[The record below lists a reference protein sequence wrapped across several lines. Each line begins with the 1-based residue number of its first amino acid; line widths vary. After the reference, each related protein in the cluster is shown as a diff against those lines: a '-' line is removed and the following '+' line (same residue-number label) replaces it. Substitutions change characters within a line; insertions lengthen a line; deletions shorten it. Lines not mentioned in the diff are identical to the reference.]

1 MRRSAAPSVRA
12 AKKMKFCT
20 PFLAGSKE
28 NTTGNSTIATTI
40 SLAKQS
46 NPNQM
51 TSDRI
56 ECEVSSKIDQ
66 ATLGPCTSE
75 NDLKVTTNS
84 AIPTNCADLLKPE
97 DKLKFNN
104 LKPLSHT
111 PVTSSSAPFKCPLKH
126 SSTENVHSA
135 ISDEKENTYLYF
147 NVVWGKMSK
156 KKHKKWEGD
165 GILITK
171 GRNAS
176 LKDLEG
182 KEIAKG
188 TGYKSSELE
197 SLQEG
202 NTLCIGGKEIE
213 VMSCLNAEDY
223 LSGKCFQQHAVSSPP
238 VINIFSKPPSKQTGL
253 HKPFVC
259 NVKRDVKTETRK
271 AVTPRHDVN
280 SPGALVMPRPSA
292 SHQLEHNRGGLDII
306 DVVVDPHLSQHLRPH
321 QREGVVFLYEC
332 VMGLRNFNGNGAILA
347 DDMGLGKTLQCI
359 SLIWTLHK
367 QGVYGGHPT
376 VKRTLI
382 ITPGSL
388 VKNWSC
394 EFRKWVG
401 NERLKVYTVNSDKR
415 VKEFMNSP
423 LYPVMIISYEMF
435 LRSVEEVRNIK
446 FGLVICDEAHRL
458 KNTAIKTA
466 TMISGLKT
474 KRRILLT
481 GTPVQNDLKEFHS
494 LIDVCNP
501 GILGTQS
508 SFRRLYEEPI
518 VRGQQPD
525 ASTEEKLL
533 GQTRAA
539 ELNRLTSLFFLRRT
553 AEVNSRY
560 LPPKV
565 ESVVFC
571 RPSLLQLSLYRHL
584 LTSRAVRSCLTSFSF
599 GGSRHLVCIGVL
611 KKLCND
617 PSLIYSQCQEAK
629 EIADSLDM
637 DEETSVYEGLDRS
650 FPVGYKPE
658 HFTTDHSGKL
668 KVLSHLLAQIHRQGE
683 RVVLVSNYTQTLD
696 LLQKLCENR
705 SYEFLRLDGKT
716 PTNKRQSLVDRFN
729 DKYCKVFVFLLSS
742 KAGGVGLNLIGAS
755 RLVLFDIDWNPA
767 NDIQSMARV
776 WRDGQKKTVHIYRL
790 LTTGTI
796 EEKIY
801 QRQTAKQGLSGTVAD
816 AKESVKIEFSREELR
831 DLFTLHENTLC
842 LTHDLLQCKCVTSEV
857 KSDEDCQSEP
867 AANHQSSRQVTRP
880 CQLGCDSNSSQK
892 NLSITEL
899 MDWQHFPSP
908 SIPGADFEDDAVIE
922 AGNTV
927 SFVFRTKTF
936 GQDTTQQRL

>member
-12 AKKMKFCT
+12 AKKPKFCT
-20 PFLAGSKE
+20 PFLAGNRES
-28 NTTGNSTIATTI
+28 TTGNSISTTT
-40 SLAKQS
+40 LVQQS
-46 NPNQM
+46 DQNQV
-51 TSDRI
+51 TSDKIGRD
-56 ECEVSSKIDQ
+56 VSGIRQ
-66 ATLGPCTSE
+66 AVLTSQ
-75 NDLKVTTNS
+75 NDLESTKNDT
-84 AIPTNCADLLKPE
+84 IPTNDANELKLG
-97 DKLKFNN
+97 DKLKAGTFRG
-104 LKPLSHT
+104 PSHT
-111 PVTSSSAPFKCPLKH
+111 PMTSKPAPFKCPLQR
-126 SSTENVHSA
+126 SSTENVPSV
-135 ISDEKENTYLYF
+135 SKEKENICHYF

-171 GRNAS
+171 GRTAS

-182 KEIAKG
+182 KEIAKS

-197 SLQEG
+197 ALQEG

-213 VMSCLNAEDY
+213 VMSCINAEDY
-223 LSGKCFQQHAVSSPP
+223 LSGKCFQQSEVSAPP
-238 VINIFSKPPSKQTGL
+238 VLKPVSRLPSKQTGL

-259 NVKRDVKTETRK
+259 NVKRDVTNETRQV
-271 AVTPRHDVN
+271 VTPRHDVN
-280 SPGALVMPRPSA
+280 APGALVLPRPSA
-292 SHQLEHNRGGLDII
+292 THQLEHNRGGLDIV
-306 DVVVDPHLSQHLRPH
+306 DVVVDPHVSQHLRPH

-367 QGVYGGHPT
+367 QGMYGGQPS

-388 VKNWSC
+388 VKNWSS
-394 EFRKWVG
+394 EFRKWLG
-401 NERLKVYTVNSDKR
+401 NERLKVYPVTSDKR
-415 VKEFMNSP
+415 VKEFINSP

-501 GILGTQS
+501 GIFGTQS

-525 ASTEEKLL
+525 ASSEEKLL

-553 AEVNSRY
+553 AEVNCRY

-584 LTSRAVRSCLTSFSF
+584 LTSRAVRSCLTSYSF
-599 GGSRHLVCIGVL
+599 GGSRHLVCIGAL

-617 PSLIYSQCQEAK
+617 PSLIYSHCQEAK
-629 EIADSLDM
+629 ETADSLDM
-637 DEETSVYEGLDRS
+637 DEEPSDSVYEGLDRS
-650 FPVGYKPE
+650 FPEDYKYE
-658 HFTTDHSGKL
+658 RFTTDHSGKL
-668 KVLSHLLAQIHRQGE
+668 QVLSHILAQIRRIGE

-696 LLQKLCENR
+696 LLQRLCENR
-705 SYEFLRLDGKT
+705 SYQFLRLDGKT
-716 PTNKRQSLVDRFN
+716 PTSKRQSLVDRFN
-729 DKYCKVFVFLLSS
+729 DRHCKIFVFLLSS

-816 AKESVKIEFSREELR
+816 AKESVKIEFSREDLK
-831 DLFTLHENTLC
+831 DLFTLRENTLC
-842 LTHDLLQCKCVTSEV
+842 LTHDLLQCTCVTAEV
-857 KSDEDCQSEP
+857 ESDEDCQTEP
-867 AANHQSSRQVTRP
+867 AANQQSGRPVTRP
-880 CQLGCDSNSSQK
+880 CQLGCDSNSNQK
-892 NLSITEL
+892 NLSIAEL
-899 MDWQHFPSP
+899 MDWQHFPCP
-908 SIPGADFEDDAVIE
+908 SVPGSDFEDDAVTE

-936 GQDTTQQRL
+936 GQDTTQQRS

>member
-20 PFLAGSKE
+20 PFLAERKADVETS
-28 NTTGNSTIATTI
+28 
-40 SLAKQS
+40 SLADT
-46 NPNQM
+46 NQESCLQLKGLKSP
-51 TSDRI
+51 SDSKNKLEVTRSQTI
-56 ECEVSSKIDQ
+56 PTNLECEVSAEGKLPNAASTTFAPPKISKTVPFKSPLQCKSTDKNFL
-66 ATLGPCTSE
+66 ATSE
-75 NDLKVTTNS
+75 
-84 AIPTNCADLLKPE
+84 
-97 DKLKFNN
+97 
-104 LKPLSHT
+104 
-111 PVTSSSAPFKCPLKH
+111 
-126 SSTENVHSA
+126 
-135 ISDEKENTYLYF
+135 EKENSCCYF

-165 GILITK
+165 GILVTK
-171 GRNAS
+171 GRTAS

-182 KEIAKG
+182 KEIARSS
-188 TGYKSSELE
+188 GYKSTELE

-202 NTLCIGGKEIE
+202 STLCIGGKEIE
-213 VMSCLNAEDY
+213 VMGSIRAEDY
-223 LSGKCFQQHAVSSPP
+223 LSGKCFQQSVVSSPSLKA
-238 VINIFSKPPSKQTGL
+238 VSRLPSKQTGL
-253 HKPFVC
+253 LKPFVC
-259 NVKRDVKTETRK
+259 NVKRDKTVETRRV
-271 AVTPRHDVN
+271 VTPRHDVN
-280 SPGALVMPRPSA
+280 TPGALVMPRPSA
-292 SHQLEHNRGGLDII
+292 THQLEHNRDGLEIV
-306 DVVVDPHLSQHLRPH
+306 DVAVDPHLSQHLRPH

-367 QGVYGGHPT
+367 QGMYGGLPAL
-376 VKRTLI
+376 KRTLI

-394 EFRKWVG
+394 EFRKWLG
-401 NERLKVYTVNSDKR
+401 NERLKVYTVTSEKR

-435 LRSVEEVRNIK
+435 LRSVEEIRNIK
-446 FGLVICDEAHRL
+446 FGLVVCDEAHRL
-458 KNTAIKTA
+458 KNTTIKTA
-466 TMISGLKT
+466 TMICGLKT

-481 GTPVQNDLKEFHS
+481 GTPVQNDLMEFHS

-525 ASTEEKLL
+525 ATGEGKLL

-539 ELNRLTSLFFLRRT
+539 ELNRLTSMFFLRRT
-553 AEVNSRY
+553 SEVNSRY

-584 LTSRAVRSCLTSFSF
+584 LMSRVVRSCLTSYSL
-599 GGSRHLVCIGVL
+599 GGSRHLVCIGAL

-629 EIADSLDM
+629 EVSDSWDI
-637 DEETSVYEGLDRS
+637 EEQEASLYEGLDRS
-650 FPVGYKPE
+650 FPEDYNPDN
-658 HFTTDHSGKL
+658 FSTDHSGKL
-668 KVLSHLLAQIHRQGE
+668 QVLSHIMANMHCTGE

-696 LLQKLCENR
+696 LLQRLCENKG
-705 SYEFLRLDGKT
+705 YDFLRLDGKT
-716 PTNKRQSLVDRFN
+716 PTGKRQSLVDRFN
-729 DKYCKVFVFLLSS
+729 DKYCKIFVFLLSS

-755 RLVLFDIDWNPA
+755 KLILFDIDWNPA
-767 NDIQSMARV
+767 NDIQAMARV

-816 AKESVKIEFSREELR
+816 AKETVKIEFSREELK

-842 LTHDLLQCKCVTSEV
+842 LTHDLLQCTCMASEDD
-857 KSDEDCQSEP
+857 SDEECQSEP
-867 AANHQSSRQVTRP
+867 AANQQPSRNVTRP
-880 CQLGCDSNSSQK
+880 CQLGFDNNSSNQK
-892 NLSITEL
+892 NLSIAEL
-899 MDWQHFPSP
+899 MDWQHCPCPSA
-908 SIPGADFEDDAVIE
+908 SCSDFEDDAVKE

-936 GQDTTQQRL
+936 GQDTAQQRL

>member
-12 AKKMKFCT
+12 AKKMKFCS

-28 NTTGNSTIATTI
+28 NTARNLTSATTV

-46 NPNQM
+46 NPTDTNQM
-51 TSDRI
+51 TSDRLS
-56 ECEVSSKIDQ
+56 CEVSKIDQ
-66 ATLGPCTSE
+66 AMIGPSTREDAIPIHCANILRPE
-75 NDLKVTTNS
+75 DQLKVTN
-84 AIPTNCADLLKPE
+84 AR
-97 DKLKFNN
+97 
-104 LKPLSHT
+104 PLSHT
-111 PVTSSSAPFKCPLKH
+111 PVTSNPAPFKCPLQCF
-126 SSTENVHSA
+126 SRENIPSA
-135 ISDEKENTYLYF
+135 ISDEKENSYHYF

-171 GRNAS
+171 GRTAS

-188 TGYKSSELE
+188 AGYKSSELE

-213 VMSCLNAEDY
+213 VMSSLNAEDY
-223 LSGKCFQQHAVSSPP
+223 LSGKCFQQPAVSSAP
-238 VINIFSKPPSKQTGL
+238 VFNKLFRQPSKQTGL

-259 NVKRDVKTETRK
+259 NVKRDVTTETRK

-280 SPGALVMPRPSA
+280 SPGALVMPRPNA

-332 VMGLRNFNGNGAILA
+332 VMGLRNFNGSGAILA
-347 DDMGLGKTLQCI
+347 DDMGLGKTVQCI

-367 QGVYGGHPT
+367 QGMYGGHPS

-388 VKNWSC
+388 VKNWSS
-394 EFRKWVG
+394 EFRKWLG
-401 NERLKVYTVNSDKR
+401 NERLKVYPVNSDKR
-415 VKEFMNSP
+415 VKEFINSP
-423 LYPVMIISYEMF
+423 LYAVMIISYEMF

-508 SFRRLYEEPI
+508 SFRRLYDEPI

-525 ASTEEKLL
+525 ANNEEKLL

-565 ESVVFC
+565 ESVIFC

-584 LTSRAVRSCLTSFSF
+584 LTSRAVRSCLTSNSF
-599 GGSRHLVCIGVL
+599 GGSRHLVCIGAL
-611 KKLCND
+611 KKICND

-629 EIADSLDM
+629 EIADSLDI

-650 FPVGYKPE
+650 FPGGYKSD

-668 KVLSHLLAQIHRQGE
+668 QVLSHILAQIHREGE

-716 PTNKRQSLVDRFN
+716 PTSKRQSLVDRFN
-729 DKYCKVFVFLLSS
+729 DKYCKIFVFLLSS

-755 RLVLFDIDWNPA
+755 RLLLFDIDWNPA

-776 WRDGQKKTVHIYRL
+776 WRDGQRKTVHIYRL

-816 AKESVKIEFSREELR
+816 AKESVKIEFSHEELK
-831 DLFTLHENTLC
+831 DLFTLHETTLC
-842 LTHDLLQCKCVTSEV
+842 LTHDLLQCKCVTAEV
-857 KSDEDCQSEP
+857 ESDEECQSEP
-867 AANHQSSRQVTRP
+867 VANHQSSLHVTRP

-892 NLSITEL
+892 NLSIAEL

-908 SIPGADFEDDAVIE
+908 SVPGSDFEDDAVTE

-927 SFVFRTKTF
+927 SFVFRTKTS
-936 GQDTTQQRL
+936 GQDTTQLRS

>member
-1 MRRSAAPSVRA
+1 MNTMRRSAAPSVRA
-12 AKKMKFCT
+12 AKKLKLQT
-20 PFLAGSKE
+20 AYLAENNANAIENSKKIASTALETLQLAGRAQENISGPHEASSKCDNGNKFDISVRVEPLTTERQVLPIEKSSNPSGCNSLPKHNNKLPFKSPFCSMSKE
-28 NTTGNSTIATTI
+28 KNSSGT
-40 SLAKQS
+40 
-46 NPNQM
+46 
-51 TSDRI
+51 
-56 ECEVSSKIDQ
+56 
-66 ATLGPCTSE
+66 
-75 NDLKVTTNS
+75 
-84 AIPTNCADLLKPE
+84 
-97 DKLKFNN
+97 
-104 LKPLSHT
+104 H
-111 PVTSSSAPFKCPLKH
+111 
-126 SSTENVHSA
+126 
-135 ISDEKENTYLYF
+135 DEKENVSCYF

-171 GRNAS
+171 GRVAY
-176 LKDLEG
+176 LKDVEG
-182 KEIAKG
+182 KEIAKSS
-188 TGYKSSELE
+188 GYKSSELE

-213 VMSCLNAEDY
+213 VMGCICREDY
-223 LSGKCFQQHAVSSPP
+223 LSGKCFQQPDISTTTTTTLTLKPVPKSPY
-238 VINIFSKPPSKQTGL
+238 KPKVLP
-253 HKPFVC
+253 KPFVSK
-259 NVKRDVKTETRK
+259 VKRDVTVDTRK
-271 AVTPRHDVN
+271 PVLARHDVN
-280 SPGALVMPRPSA
+280 APGALVLPRPSA
-292 SHQLEHNRGGLDII
+292 SHQLEHNREGLGIV

-321 QREGVVFLYEC
+321 QREGVMFLYEC

-359 SLIWTLHK
+359 SVLWTLHK
-367 QGVYGGHPT
+367 QGMYGGHPV

-394 EFRKWVG
+394 EFRKWLG
-401 NERLKVYTVNSDKR
+401 SERLKVYTVTSEKR
-415 VKEFMNSP
+415 VKGFIDSR
-423 LYPVMIISYEMF
+423 LYPVMIISYEML
-435 LRSVEEVRNIK
+435 LRSVEEVRSIN

-458 KNTAIKTA
+458 KNTNIKTA

-474 KRRILLT
+474 KRRILLS

-494 LIDVCNP
+494 LIDLCNP

-525 ASTEEKLL
+525 ANSEEKLL

-553 AEVNSRY
+553 SEVNSRY

-584 LTSRAVRSCLTSFSF
+584 LKSRVLRSCLMSYAL
-599 GGSRHLVCIGVL
+599 GGPRHLVCISAL
-611 KKLCND
+611 KRLCND
-617 PSLIYSQCQEAK
+617 PSLIYSQCQDRSDVPP
-629 EIADSLDM
+629 DSWNV
-637 DEETSVYEGLDRS
+637 EEESSLYEGLERC
-650 FPVGYKPE
+650 FPEDYNPDNC
-658 HFTTDHSGKL
+658 TTDYSGKL
-668 KVLSHLLAQIHRQGE
+668 QVLGKMLSHMHDTGA

-696 LLQKLCENR
+696 LLQKLCETR
-705 SYEFLRLDGKT
+705 DYEFMRLDGKT

-729 DKYCKVFVFLLSS
+729 DKSCKIFVFLLSS

-755 RLVLFDIDWNPA
+755 KLVLFDIDWNPA
-767 NDIQSMARV
+767 NDIQTMARV
-776 WRDGQKKTVHIYRL
+776 WRDGQNKTVHIYRL

-801 QRQTAKQGLSGTVAD
+801 QRQSAKQGLSGTVAD
-816 AKESVKIEFSREELR
+816 AKEKLKIEFTREELK

-842 LTHDLLQCKCVTSEV
+842 LTHDLLECTCLTLE
-857 KSDEDCQSEP
+857 DENVEECESEP
-867 AANHQSSRQVTRP
+867 TGNEKSSTSVNRP
-880 CQLGCDSNSSQK
+880 CQLGFDNTTNNQK
-892 NLSITEL
+892 NLSIAEL
-899 MDWQHFPSP
+899 ANWQHFPCP
-908 SIPGADFEDDAVIE
+908 SVPGSDFEDDALNE

-927 SFVFRTKTF
+927 SFVFRSKTF
-936 GQDTTQQRL
+936 AQDTVQQRL